1 MNALLKQGMLIPFGS
16 AATRI
21 QESCEVQGKYANRV
35 MTNAPQRKRAL
46 ECFCPF
52 ASAAP
57 AAQAVPPAAAPAV
70 PPAPAVPA
78 VPPVPPV
85 PAVPQAGKSKLSAP
99 GTLIL
104 KQIKADSEYPR
115 CGFHVR
121 IAKVQGSRSKRRL
134 VDLTGDG
141 DAWGFATRHQTFT
154 ETTEDTASVMSVDST
169 GAGRKRKASGMNDAM
184 VEVCVLQHTCNPRS
198 LKKMKNSFI
207 DIDGTKLAVRN
218 TAYDIE
224 TLRELVRPI
233 VECQGV
239 GVNAATL
246 VTAAEMEIRKYLYAT
261 NAGTVEHQDTAFLRT
276 LASKV
281 SPSHTV

>member
-1 MNALLKQGMLIPFGS
+1 
-16 AATRI
+16 
-21 QESCEVQGKYANRV
+21 
-35 MTNAPQRKRAL
+35 
-46 ECFCPF
+46 
-52 ASAAP
+52 
-57 AAQAVPPAAAPAV
+57 
-70 PPAPAVPA
+70 
-78 VPPVPPV
+78 
-85 PAVPQAGKSKLSAP
+85 VPQAGKSKLSAP

-141 DAWGFATRHQTFT
+141 DAWGFASRLRGYEAIEATRLQTG